1 MMTSERRHKIVELL
15 NYHAGVF
22 DWKLAKMT
30 DGDLI
35 DCLIEEYQKA
45 LDKIG
50 TLEAEV
56 KELSD
61 IYNEQCKDIDE
72 LTAEL
77 DKLKKKAAV
86 TRTED

>member
-1 MMTSERRHKIVELL
+1 
-15 NYHAGVF
+15 
-22 DWKLAKMT
+22 MT